1 MNTAD
6 IFAAGLGL
14 TDPWYVTNVEFRPSD
29 DEKGESELHI
39 SVDFRRGAKF
49 TFQDSE
55 GNILCD
61 ADGAPLE
68 LKARVPKARYNG
80 KTPTARVPWARKN
93 TGFTLLFE
101 AMVLEY
107 VKHMTVAVLARLV
120 GENDK
125 RLWTIILHY
134 VSEALKLVDMSK
146 VEMIG
151 MDETSKKGHN
161 YITVVVDL
169 KTHNVLFVTDGK
181 DSSTIDAFVKDFV
194 AHKGD
199 PDKIKIITCDMS
211 LGFEKGVNAHFSN
224 ADTIIDKFHVIKH
237 ANEAVD
243 TVRKE
248 EAKTNSLLKKTKY
261 LWLKNECNLT
271 ESQLKKKKS
280 LSSKHLKTARAYAQ
294 KVELQD
300 IYETCTDR
308 MRHAPTGQ
316 LLNPGSK
323 SYAVGLCVP
332 GWNP

>member
-1 MNTAD
+1 M
-6 IFAAGLGL
+6 
-14 TDPWYVTNVEFRPSD
+14 
-29 DEKGESELHI
+29 
-39 SVDFRRGAKF
+39 
-49 TFQDSE
+49 
-55 GNILCD
+55 
-61 ADGAPLE
+61 
-68 LKARVPKARYNG
+68 
-80 KTPTARVPWARKN
+80 
-93 TGFTLLFE
+93 
-101 AMVLEY
+101 
-107 VKHMTVAVLARLV
+107 
-120 GENDK
+120 
-125 RLWTIILHY
+125 
-134 VSEALKLVDMSK
+134 SEALKLVDMSK

-308 MRHAPTGQ
+308 AAAESRLKKLCSWLMRSRLEPMKKFCGTLKNHWDEI
-316 LLNPGSK
+316 LN
-323 SYAVGLCVP
+323 YFDNRFTNAVLEGTNSVIQNIKTRARGFRNDEYLKAMIYLVLGDLP
-332 GWNP
+332 MEDVLKMAATL